1 MIKFI
6 YLKNSFDRLC
16 QVVIERNCRGEKK
29 SLASPISFVLASSA
43 KLRKK
48 EDRPGMIF
56 LTFPWSVFNSSE
68 LLAKGFVKLK
78 ILAFRK

>member
-43 KLRKK
+43 KLRSK
-48 EDRPGMIF
+48 EEGGSSRYD
-56 LTFPWSVFNSSE
+56 FPDISMERFQLEWIIG
-68 LLAKGFVKLK
+68 KR
-78 ILAFRK
+78 FRQT

>member
-43 KLRKK
+43 KLRSK
-48 EDRPGMIF
+48 EEGGSSRYD
-56 LTFPWSVFNSSE
+56 FPDISMERFQLE
-68 LLAKGFVKLK
+68 
-78 ILAFRK
+78 